1 MHAMQLDRFN
11 TARPWDAT
19 ARAWDQRQ
27 PVPDWMLKFVSHY
40 AVHVLDPQTLAYAL
54 ADSPV
59 GTLAWLLERWRNWG
73 DGHGDP
79 QRVYTRAHMITSAML
94 YWATGTIGS
103 SLRAYAD
110 AARHP
115 CQPRGLLKGNV
126 SVTKQKYFVGYSVV
140 NFRLL
145 LTDCF

>member
-1 MHAMQLDRFN
+1 
-11 TARPWDAT
+11 
-19 ARAWDQRQ
+19 
-27 PVPDWMLKFVSHY
+27 MLKFVSHY

-73 DGHGDP
+73 GGRGAP
-79 QRVYTRAHMITSAML
+79 ERVYTREHMIANAML

-110 AARHP
+110 AAHDRGGHP
-115 CQPRGLLKGNV
+115 MTGSRVWRRRPRSPSSGA
-126 SVTKQKYFVGYSVV
+126 
-140 NFRLL
+140 RIRPA
-145 LTDCF
+145 